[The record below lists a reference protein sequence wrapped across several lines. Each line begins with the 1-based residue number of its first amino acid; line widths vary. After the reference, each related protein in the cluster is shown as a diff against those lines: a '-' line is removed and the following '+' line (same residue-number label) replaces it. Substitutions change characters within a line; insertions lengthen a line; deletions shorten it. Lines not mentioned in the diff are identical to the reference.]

1 MRSIGFIDFYLS
13 EWHANNYPAWLSE
26 INEKNGTDFAVK
38 YAWAE
43 LDISPRDGVS
53 SAEWCEKN
61 GVELCATLEELCEKS
76 DYILVLAP
84 SDPEKHLQYART
96 VLTYGKPTYIDKTF
110 APDLGEAQ
118 EMFRIAAEHGTKI
131 FSTSALRY
139 ATELEKCGTPDSLLL
154 TGGGSNLPEYLVHLV
169 EMAVPLLNDPMVY
182 VRIEEVGEARQCYVE
197 TVSGKVAVLTW
208 APSLPYTVYAA
219 GEGQKSVYA
228 SIKSDFF
235 KGLMAD
241 ILKFYESGE
250 PPFDPAQTLEVM
262 RIREALLRATE
273 CPGIWVE

>member
-26 INEKNGTDFAVK
+26 INEKNGTDFAVR

-43 LDISPRDGVS
+43 QDVSPRDGVTT
-53 SAEWCEKN
+53 AQWCEKF

-76 DYILVLAP
+76 DYLLILAP
-84 SDPEKHLQYART
+84 SDPEKHLQYAK
-96 VLTYGKPTYIDKTF
+96 VALTYGKPTYIDKTF
-110 APDLGEAQ
+110 APDLAQAQ
-118 EMFRIAAEHGTKI
+118 EMFDLSAKYGAKI

-139 ATELEKCGTPDSLLL
+139 ATELEKCGTPDSLLI

-182 VRIEEVGEARQCYVE
+182 VKIEEVGEARQCYIE
-197 TVSGKVAVLTW
+197 TIGGKLATLTW
-208 APSLPYTVYAA
+208 ASTLPYTVWASEKGKA
-219 GEGQKSVYA
+219 SVYT

-241 ILKFYESGE
+241 ILRFYDSGE
-250 PPFDPAQTLEVM
+250 TSFDPAQTLEVM
-262 RIREALLRATE
+262 RIREAILRAQD